1 MANRRAC
8 ALAVQQKGHSVY
20 KGIQVPLIEPLRNV
34 PHTVENSPAHFGKK
48 VK

>member
-1 MANRRAC
+1 MGSRWAC

-34 PHTVENSPAHFGKK
+34 PRTVERSPAHFGKK
-48 VK
+48 V